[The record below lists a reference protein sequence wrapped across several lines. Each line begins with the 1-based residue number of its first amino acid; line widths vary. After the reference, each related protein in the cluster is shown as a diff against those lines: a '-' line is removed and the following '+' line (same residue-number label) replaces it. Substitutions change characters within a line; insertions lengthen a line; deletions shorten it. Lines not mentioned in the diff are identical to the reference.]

1 MTETLLIEVKN
12 KSSLNILKEL
22 ELLDMIKVIKQEK
35 SIQQYNFLGKISKE
49 TAKNLIRSIEEGREE
64 WDKNIS

>member
-22 ELLDMIKVIKQEK
+22 ELLDMIKVIKQDK
-35 SIQQYNFLGKISKE
+35 SIQQHNFLGTISKE
-49 TAKNLIRSIEEGREE
+49 TAKNLIKSIQEGKEE